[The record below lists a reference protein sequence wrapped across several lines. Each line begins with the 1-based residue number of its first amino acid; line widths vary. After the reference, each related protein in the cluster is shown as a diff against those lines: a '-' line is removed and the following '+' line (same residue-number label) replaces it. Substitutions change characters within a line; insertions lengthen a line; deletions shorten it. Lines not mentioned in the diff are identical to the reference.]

1 MTIPSWFD
9 PRMLIG
15 PPFRLC
21 PKCGQ
26 EELGTASISH
36 RSFSR
41 KCRACGHLERHPL
54 PPIKKKLVYLDQMV
68 SSGMAKTLDP
78 VWAATTGPQDERW
91 GRLFDALERAFKLQL
106 IVCPQSAI
114 HEKEGALASHPD
126 MLKALYEHLGN
137 GVEFVNPVIVHQMQ
151 LGAAF
156 RAVLKGQA
164 PTYAVSRSH
173 ILHGDPDEWM
183 ERLRISVNLNIPG
196 PDLATRREVR
206 ERRYAAMTQ
215 WFERWKVEADK
226 TFKHWYEFERQGHA
240 INYRDL
246 FRERLALLARV
257 ERGEVP
263 LDMEDVWNPRLEA
276 GVIPA
281 LMATA
286 QQAGHPPQDALRI
299 VLDFLFS
306 SAAYDAP
313 ANDISALL
321 MASLARKARS
331 GQKDPP
337 SPGMFNDITAIATY
351 LPYCAAMYVD
361 NECAGLLRDEP
372 LRSKIQPFGTRIF
385 SGKTT
390 DEFFAYLAELE
401 RDAGADHIQRVADIY
416 GEDWTQSYRTVLVYE
431 RERAARRAKTPDS
444 SVPATPT
451 DSP

>member
-1 MTIPSWFD
+1 
-9 PRMLIG
+9 MLIG

-26 EELGTASISH
+26 EELGTASIPH

-137 GVEFVNPVIVHQMQ
+137 GDPVIVHQMQ

-156 RAVLKGQA
+156 RAVLKGQP

-226 TFKHWYEFERQGHA
+226 TFKDWYEFERQGHA

-246 FRERLALLARV
+246 FRQRLALLARV

-313 ANDISALL
+313 ANDT
-321 MASLARKARS
+321 ARS
-331 GQKDPP
+331 
-337 SPGMFNDITAIATY
+337 
-351 LPYCAAMYVD
+351 
-361 NECAGLLRDEP
+361 
-372 LRSKIQPFGTRIF
+372 
-385 SGKTT
+385 
-390 DEFFAYLAELE
+390 
-401 RDAGADHIQRVADIY
+401 
-416 GEDWTQSYRTVLVYE
+416 
-431 RERAARRAKTPDS
+431 
-444 SVPATPT
+444 
-451 DSP
+451 